1 MAKKIAN
8 WTLDDL
14 ERMKE
19 FSELDVY
26 YEMLDIMVQLEPY
39 AERAAMDKK
48 AAKRVLARESR
59 NLKFLAEVMRGMT
72 TSYTKG
78 DVPTALANRIKLE
91 RVKREKAEATL
102 QARKENLD
110 RVNEDNRMTQLR
122 AAMEEMKRKN
132 EERKKE
138 NQPEAPGDNQEA
150 QDQL

>member
-8 WTLDDL
+8 WTLDDF

-19 FSELDVY
+19 FNELDVY

-48 AAKRVLARESR
+48 AAKRVLAREAR
-59 NLKFLAEVMRGMT
+59 NLKFLAEVMRGLT
-72 TSYTKG
+72 TSYNKS

-91 RVKREKAEATL
+91 RGKREKAEAAL
-102 QARKENLD
+102 QARRKNLN
-110 RVNEDNRMTQLR
+110 RVDDDARMKQLR

-132 EERKKE
+132 EERKNE
-138 NQPEAPGDNQEA
+138 NKPEAPGDNQEA
-150 QDQL
+150 QD